1 MLWRF
6 AQHFLTSFVIIF
18 SGAYWGFASIPSIML
33 FLQVVENT
41 QEYILW
47 QRSVYIG
54 LSLGLAYIIWML
66 MVIFLTGMIGLLLRP
81 KFKSGQVPIYSI
93 TSFKWGF
100 FSVLDRL
107 AKPFIGYLVPS
118 WVVHGYYSAMG
129 CKIGWRTIISSDRL
143 NDVYMVEIGNQS
155 IIGSKVL
162 ITAHIAE
169 KDYLILAPVK
179 IGAKCLIGV
188 GAQINPGC
196 EIGDEVVIASRAVVP
211 KYTKVPTGE
220 IWGGIPAKPVRKS
233 TNNNK

>member
-6 AQHFLTSFVIIF
+6 AQHFLTSLVIVF

-41 QEYILW
+41 QQYILW

-54 LSLGLAYIIWML
+54 LSLGLSYIIWML
-66 MVIFLTGMIGLLLRP
+66 MVILLTGMIGLLFRP
-81 KFKSGQVPIYSI
+81 KFKTGQIPIYSI

-100 FSVLDRL
+100 LSVLDRL

-118 WVVHGYYSAMG
+118 WVVHSYYKAMG
-129 CKIGWRTIISSDRL
+129 CKIGWRAIISSDRL

-169 KDYLILAPVK
+169 KDHLILAPVK
-179 IGAKCLIGV
+179 IGA
-188 GAQINPGC
+188 
-196 EIGDEVVIASRAVVP
+196 
-211 KYTKVPTGE
+211 
-220 IWGGIPAKPVRKS
+220 
-233 TNNNK
+233 

>member
-6 AQHFLTSFVIIF
+6 AQHFLTTLVIIF

-33 FLQVVENT
+33 ILQVVENT
-41 QEYILW
+41 QHYSLW

-54 LSLGLAYIIWML
+54 FSLGLSYVIWIL
-66 MVIFLTGMIGLLLRP
+66 MVILLTAMIGFLLSP
-81 KFKSGQVPIYSI
+81 KFISTQVPFYSI
-93 TSFKWGF
+93 ITFKWAF
-100 FSVLDRL
+100 LSVLDRL

-118 WVVHGYYSAMG
+118 WVVNGYYRAMG
-129 CKIGWRTIISSDRL
+129 CKIGWRAIISSDRL
-143 NDVYMVEIGNQS
+143 NDVYMVEIGTQS

-169 KDYLILAPVK
+169 KDKLILAPVK

-188 GAQINPGC
+188 GSQISPGC
-196 EIGDEVVIASRAVVP
+196 DIGDGAVIASRAVLP
-211 KYTKVPTGE
+211 KYTKVPPGE
-220 IWGGIPAKPVRKS
+220 VWGGIPAKPVRKS

>member
-6 AQHFLTSFVIIF
+6 AQHFLTSLVIVF

-41 QEYILW
+41 QQYILW

-54 LSLGLAYIIWML
+54 LSLGLSYIIWML
-66 MVIFLTGMIGLLLRP
+66 MVILLTGMIGLLFRP
-81 KFKSGQVPIYSI
+81 KFKTGQIPIYSI

-100 FSVLDRL
+100 LSVLDRL

-118 WVVHGYYSAMG
+118 WVVHSYYKAMG
-129 CKIGWRTIISSDRL
+129 CKIGWRAIISSDRL
-143 NDVYMVEIGNQS
+143 NDVYMVEIGKQS

-169 KDYLILAPVK
+169 KDHLILAPVK

-196 EIGDEVVIASRAVVP
+196 EIGDGVVIASRAVLP
-211 KYTKVPTGE
+211 KYTKVPPGE
-220 IWGGIPAKPVRKS
+220 IWGGIPAKPVPKS